1 MSDKPAP
8 SSITVNDMI
17 AGGQELA
24 ERIGISMK
32 VFERLAIEGVM
43 VRVSRGRYMVFASV
57 QAYIRKLTNAAS
69 GRDGG
74 VTGAARARLLNAQAE
89 VAEIKQA
96 ALRGEFLPAKEVEE
110 AWTAEVRQVRSR
122 LLALPARLGAKLPQL
137 THADVAMIDDE
148 IRAFLTELADSSTY
162 EA

>member
-24 ERIGISMK
+24 GRIGISLK

-43 VRVSRGRYMVFASV
+43 VRVSRGRYLVFGSI
-57 QAYIRKLTNAAS
+57 QNYIRKLTNAAS

-74 VTGAARARLLNAQAE
+74 VTGAARVRLLNAQAE

-110 AWTAEVRQVRSR
+110 AWTAEVRQVRAR
-122 LLALPARLGAKLPQL
+122 CLALPARIAAKVPHLS
-137 THADVAMIDDE
+137 HAEVALIDDE
-148 IRAFLTELADSSTY
+148 VRAFLHELADSSTY